1 VSKLAHVRLG
11 QARIAPQNNR
21 ANRATRNLRESR
33 LDGPVA
39 RAARP
44 CNLRDSR
51 RSRNTPVTMERAE
64 AIWLGRDP
72 YLQDVAVPHHAGG
85 RVASDHGDGG
95 GDLVVE
101 RSATPG
107 CCRPSPCRH
116 VLHRGPEVDPREQ
129 RTWTATEAAKSRSWR
144 DSLSCSRCVA
154 NEVAAP
160 LKEGTQAGGSAA
172 TLAGRGVV

>member
-1 VSKLAHVRLG
+1 MSKLALVRFG
-11 QARIAPQNNR
+11 QARIAPQSNR

-33 LDGPVA
+33 LHEVDGLVA
-39 RAARP
+39 KATRP

-116 VLHRGPEVDPREQ
+116 VLHRGPEVDPRDTNAPGSLQ
-129 RTWTATEAAKSRSWR
+129 RQRSPAAGVTR
-144 DSLSCSRCVA
+144 
-154 NEVAAP
+154 
-160 LKEGTQAGGSAA
+160 SAA
-172 TLAGRGVV
+172 AGVLRTKSPLH